1 MPQTCITDWYRK
13 GRRVVS
19 IDVGITNLGLVVC
32 DVYGPSDVAVVF
44 AERINITQFWCR
56 ATLEGRTGCKLRH
69 EAMASDW
76 VEHLCHRPDI
86 ARELERAEV
95 VLVERQP
102 PGGLRCVEQLI
113 VNAVRDK
120 VKMVHP
126 RTVHAHFGIGGS
138 LGYEGRKI
146 RAVQIARRAVGGR
159 TAARVR
165 AKFFSADR
173 VHDLA
178 DALLFA
184 LWFSASVHPP
194 QPARRPCFEEFRCK
208 RVDITS

>member
-1 MPQTCITDWYRK
+1 
-13 GRRVVS
+13 
-19 IDVGITNLGLVVC
+19 VC
-32 DVYGPSDVAVVF
+32 DVYGPSDITVVF
-44 AERINITQFWCR
+44 AERINITQFLCR
-56 ATLEGRTGCKLRH
+56 HTLEGRTGCKLGH

-86 ARELERAEV
+86 AGELERAEV

-113 VNAVRDK
+113 VHAVRDK

-126 RTVHAHFGIGGS
+126 CAVHAHFGIGGS
-138 LGYEGRKI
+138 LGYEGRKV
-146 RAVQIARRAVGGR
+146 RAVQIAQRAVGGR

-165 AKFFSADR
+165 AEFFREDR

-194 QPARRPCFEEFRCK
+194 QPARPQRFEQFRCK
-208 RVDITS
+208 RGNLAD